1 MLKSPLTSVLKQTDN
16 EVAHSIEKRN
26 EMEMQIFFCSKNKIK
41 TNFSYLFNNHILNRS
56 DIKAL
61 KLSLLSK

>member
-1 MLKSPLTSVLKQTDN
+1 MVPKQTGN
-16 EVAHSIEKRN
+16 EVTHSIEK
-26 EMEMQIFFCSKNKIK
+26 EMKWRCRFLFFCSKNKIK

-61 KLSLLSK
+61 KLCPLSK